1 MKRDLLAQLLRAFE
15 TQTKQDAQPATV
27 DNELCRNQPASPCPD
42 REAEIIR
49 QAFADYED
57 EEKFEIPWQ

>member
-1 MKRDLLAQLLRAFE
+1 MKRDLLAELFRAFE
-15 TQTKQDAQPATV
+15 SQTKQGRQPATV
-27 DNELCRNQPASPCPD
+27 DNEQCCNQPAPCTD

-49 QAFADYED
+49 QIFADYED